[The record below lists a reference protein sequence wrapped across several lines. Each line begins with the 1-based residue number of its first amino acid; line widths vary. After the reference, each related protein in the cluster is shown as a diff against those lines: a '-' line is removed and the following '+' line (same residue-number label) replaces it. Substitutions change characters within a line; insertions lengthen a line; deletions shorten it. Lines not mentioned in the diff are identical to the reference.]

1 MAHQGFGREGTQ
13 STARGRSCSGG
24 KVRRGIPVVPR
35 IGFLV
40 RAHVWLARG
49 PTITLDPIYRPRTT
63 PRRAA
68 TAAETGLANCARRRL
83 ISMLG
88 SA

>member
-1 MAHQGFGREGTQ
+1 LVHGAERN
-13 STARGRSCSGG
+13 CGG
-24 KVRRGIPVVPR
+24 GEVRRGIPVASR

-63 PRRAA
+63 PRRGA
-68 TAAETGLANCARRRL
+68 TAAETDLATARGGGGVWVEL
-83 ISMLG
+83 AWDG
-88 SA
+88 VVDEKAET